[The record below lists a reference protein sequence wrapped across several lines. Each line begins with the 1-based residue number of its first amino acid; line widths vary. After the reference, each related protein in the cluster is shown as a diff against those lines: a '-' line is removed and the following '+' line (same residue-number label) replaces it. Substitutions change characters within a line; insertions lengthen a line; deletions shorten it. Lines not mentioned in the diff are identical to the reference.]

1 MSAPGGLD
9 SHAADARR
17 QSAAASHRGAS
28 SSSSGGTLHSARE
41 PGAAEREGEGDGAV
55 EEADDSEEEDEV
67 AAQAQ
72 WEAEH
77 EAALA
82 SPSTRARSSLA
93 ELPAPIRSASV
104 SSSRS
109 SSSGAARGH
118 LRSRSSKSSVGGS
131 SGELP
136 VGDLHLPVAQ
146 LDPTHVVRQRLQDP
160 SAAPHLQLGHPSNH
174 LLSAAATN
182 ASMLAVFEL
191 LLHFDTFTNIDLF
204 KQGLY
209 FLRAQF
215 FTLGGVRVDAQRAAA
230 SAAGSANGAAARSV
244 AVGAGAA
251 DSGSPDSDLASLPR
265 NAEEI
270 AALQSQISQ
279 WEAAVHDLNA
289 LPPKSDREREKELV
303 GPPTPSPTSES
314 VMSTLDSSGSGVQ
327 LCKAKV
333 ALPYY
338 QLQNPADDGDEN
350 RDLFAFA
357 DKAVYPPSIQ
367 DTTNHFHSR
376 TFRIQYCEQEV
387 VLNDACLF
395 RLELNARRVSR
406 HARCRRRR

>member
-1 MSAPGGLD
+1 M
-9 SHAADARR
+9 
-17 QSAAASHRGAS
+17 
-28 SSSSGGTLHSARE
+28 HSARE
-41 PGAAEREGEGDGAV
+41 PGAAEADVDG
-55 EEADDSEEEDEV
+55 EADGSEAEDEV

-82 SPSTRARSSLA
+82 SPSTRARSSAA
-93 ELPAPIRSASV
+93 ELPAPIRGASV

-109 SSSGAARGH
+109 STSGTGRGH
-118 LRSRSSKSSVGGS
+118 LRSRSSKGSVGGS

-136 VGDLHLPVAQ
+136 VADLQLPAVAQ

-160 SAAPHLQLGHPSNH
+160 AVAQHLMLGHPSNQ
-174 LLSAAATN
+174 LLSAAASN

-215 FTLGGVRVDAQRAAA
+215 YTLGGVRVDAQRAAA
-230 SAAGSANGAAARSV
+230 AAGSANGAAARSV

-265 NAEEI
+265 NAEET
-270 AALQSQISQ
+270 AALQSQILQ
-279 WEAAVHDLNA
+279 WEAAVHELNA
-289 LPPKSDREREKELV
+289 LPPKSDREKEKELV

-314 VMSTLDSSGSGVQ
+314 VMSTLDSSSSGVQ

-338 QLQNPADDGDEN
+338 QLQNPADDGDESR

-376 TFRIQYCEQEV
+376 TFRIQYCEQEI

-395 RLELNARRVSR
+395 RLELNARRVGRTAQCSPRARLFFCRLLELTRVLFELCVSLCSAFLCTSR
-406 HARCRRRR
+406 SS